1 MNFKLIFIT
10 LISSILISCY
20 SPFFLTDTDG
30 FSVYRSSSSGSG
42 LSSDFIK
49 ATIAKETENL
59 IVYVEKGESYNSSSL
74 DLVCN
79 EFEKY
84 YAKEKSIYGN
94 HTDVDNN
101 GKIIILFLDLNPESG
116 SSSILNGYFN
126 PADLIDG
133 QGNNADMLYMDLGGL
148 NNNPYY
154 MAGTILH
161 ELQHLINYNVNV
173 LGNGREMDV
182 WLNEA
187 LSESTSVLFNETTI
201 NSRNK
206 EFNNINYYCFYT
218 WDLPINIFANYPSA
232 SVFMNWLYIKSNYD
246 ENVFKN
252 IASFK
257 AVSSYNRVLSQV
269 TSISATWDNLLL
281 QWIDDVDNGL
291 VSGAKIGKIDNNNYI
306 NTYIPLYPGALI
318 VFNSSNIGNVDTSGS
333 LLKTK
338 QNNSSLILLNSDT
351 YDGTYPTP
359 INITLSPISSSSI
372 LRSAKSSIAESS
384 YSDNSYL
391 EVISNTKPKYR
402 NILLNKIN

>member
-30 FSVYRSSSSGSG
+30 FSVYRSSSSGSR

-79 EFEKY
+79 EFEKH

-116 SSSILNGYFN
+116 NGSILNGYFN

-173 LGNGREMDV
+173 LGNGRDMEV

-187 LSESTSVLFNETTI
+187 LSESTSVLFNRTTV
-201 NSRNK
+201 NSRNI

-218 WDLPINIFANYPSA
+218 WDLPINVFANYPSA
-232 SVFMNWLYIKSNYD
+232 SVFMNWLYIKSGYND
-246 ENVFKN
+246 NIFKN
-252 IASFK
+252 IASSK
-257 AVSSYNRVLSQV
+257 EVNAYRRVLSTV
-269 TSISATWDNLLL
+269 NTISSSWDSLLI
-281 QWIDDVDNGL
+281 QWIEDVNNGL
-291 VSGAKIGKIDNNNYI
+291 VSGAKINKIDKTYA
-306 NTYIPLYPGALI
+306 NTYIPLYPGALL
-318 VFNSSNIGNVDTSGS
+318 VFNQVVVGNIDTSSIS
-333 LLKTK
+333 LLKSK
-338 QNNSSLILLNSDT
+338 QNNNSLILLNNDT
-351 YDGTYPTP
+351 YVGNSPTAV
-359 INITLSPISSSSI
+359 NITFNSSSSSI

-384 YSDNSYL
+384 YL

-402 NILLNKIN
+402 NILLK

>member
-20 SPFFLTDTDG
+20 SPFFLTDTEG
-30 FSVYRSSSSGSG
+30 FSVYRSSSSGNG

-59 IVYVEKGESYNSSSL
+59 IVYVEKDESYNSSSL

-79 EFEKY
+79 EFEKH

-116 SSSILNGYFN
+116 NGSILNGYFN

-173 LGNGREMDV
+173 LGNGRDIEV

-187 LSESTSVLFNETTI
+187 LSESTSVLFNRTTV
-201 NSRNK
+201 NSRNI

-218 WDLPINIFANYPSA
+218 WDLPINVFANYPSA
-232 SVFMNWLYIKSNYD
+232 SVFMNWLYIKSGYND
-246 ENVFKN
+246 NIFKN
-252 IASFK
+252 IAASK
-257 AVSSYNRVLSQV
+257 EVNAYRRVLSTV
-269 TSISATWDNLLL
+269 NTISSSWDSLLI
-281 QWIDDVDNGL
+281 QWIEDVNNGL
-291 VSGAKIGKIDNNNYI
+291 VSGAKINKIDKTYA
-306 NTYIPLYPGALI
+306 NTYIPLFPGALL
-318 VFNSSNIGNVDTSGS
+318 VFNQVVVGNIDTSSIS
-333 LLKTK
+333 LLKSK
-338 QNNSSLILLNSDT
+338 QNNNSLILLNNDT
-351 YDGTYPTP
+351 YVGNSPTAV
-359 INITLSPISSSSI
+359 NITFNSSSSSI
-372 LRSAKSSIAESS
+372 LRSAKSSAQT
-384 YSDNSYL
+384 NSYL
-391 EVISNTKPKYR
+391 EVISNAKPKYR
-402 NILLNKIN
+402 NILLK

>member
-20 SPFFLTDTDG
+20 SPFFLTDTEG
-30 FSVYRSSSSGSG
+30 FSVYRSSSSGNG

-59 IVYVEKGESYNSSSL
+59 IVYVEKDESYNSSSL

-79 EFEKY
+79 EFEKH

-116 SSSILNGYFN
+116 NGSILNGYFN

-173 LGNGREMDV
+173 LENGTEMDV

-187 LSESTSVLFNETTI
+187 LSESTSVLFNKTTV
-201 NSRNK
+201 NSRNI
-206 EFNNINYYCFYT
+206 EFNSISYYCFYT
-218 WDLPINIFANYPSA
+218 WDLPINVFANYPSA
-232 SVFMNWLYIKSNYD
+232 SVFMNWLYIKSGYND
-246 ENVFKN
+246 NIFKN
-252 IASFK
+252 IASSK
-257 AVSSYNRVLSQV
+257 EVNAYRRVLSTV
-269 TSISATWDNLLL
+269 NTIFSSWDSLLI
-281 QWIDDVDNGL
+281 QWIEDVNNGL
-291 VSGAKIGKIDNNNYI
+291 VSGAKINKIKNTYA
-306 NTYIPLYPGALI
+306 NTYIPLFPGALI
-318 VFNSSNIGNVDTSGS
+318 VFNSSSIGNVDTSGS

-402 NILLNKIN
+402 NILLK

>member
-20 SPFFLTDTDG
+20 SPFFLTDTEG

-79 EFEKY
+79 EFEKH

-116 SSSILNGYFN
+116 NGSILNGYFN

-173 LGNGREMDV
+173 LGNGRDMEV

-187 LSESTSVLFNETTI
+187 LSESTSVLFNKTTV
-201 NSRNK
+201 NSRNI

-218 WDLPINIFANYPSA
+218 WDLPINVFANYPSA
-232 SVFMNWLYIKSNYD
+232 SVFMNWLYIKSGYND
-246 ENVFKN
+246 NIFKN
-252 IASFK
+252 IASSK
-257 AVSSYNRVLSQV
+257 EVNAYRRVLSTV
-269 TSISATWDNLLL
+269 NTISSSWDSLLI
-281 QWIDDVDNGL
+281 QWIEDVNNGL
-291 VSGAKIGKIDNNNYI
+291 VSGAKINKIDKTYA
-306 NTYIPLYPGALI
+306 NTYIPLYPGALL
-318 VFNSSNIGNVDTSGS
+318 VFNQLVVGNIDTSSIS
-333 LLKTK
+333 LLKSK
-338 QNNSSLILLNSDT
+338 QNNNSLILLNNDT
-351 YDGTYPTP
+351 YVGNSPTAV
-359 INITLSPISSSSI
+359 NITFNSSSSSI
-372 LRSAKSSIAESS
+372 LRSAKSSAQT
-384 YSDNSYL
+384 NSYL

-402 NILLNKIN
+402 NILLK

>member
-20 SPFFLTDTDG
+20 SPFFLTDTEG

-59 IVYVEKGESYNSSSL
+59 IVYVEKDESYNSSSL

-79 EFEKY
+79 EFEKN

-116 SSSILNGYFN
+116 NGSIFNGYFN

-173 LGNGREMDV
+173 LENGTEMDV

-187 LSESTSVLFNETTI
+187 LSESTSVLFNKTTV
-201 NSRNK
+201 NSRNR
-206 EFNNINYYCFYT
+206 EFNSINYYCFYT
-218 WDLPINIFANYPSA
+218 WDLPINVFANYPSA
-232 SVFMNWLYIKSNYD
+232 SVFMNWLYIKSGYND
-246 ENVFKN
+246 NIFKN
-252 IASFK
+252 IASSK
-257 AVSSYNRVLSQV
+257 EVNAYRRVLSTV
-269 TSISATWDNLLL
+269 NTIYSSWDSLLI
-281 QWIDDVDNGL
+281 QWIEDVNNGL
-291 VSGAKIGKIDNNNYI
+291 VSGAKINSIKNTYA
-306 NTYIPLYPGALI
+306 NTYIPLYPGALL
-318 VFNSSNIGNVDTSGS
+318 VFNQLVVGNIDTSSIS
-333 LLKTK
+333 LLKSK
-338 QNNSSLILLNSDT
+338 QNNNSLILLNNDT
-351 YDGTYPTP
+351 YVGNTPTAV
-359 INITLSPISSSSI
+359 NITFNSSSSSI
-372 LRSAKSSIAESS
+372 LRSAKSSAQT
-384 YSDNSYL
+384 NSYL

-402 NILLNKIN
+402 NILLK

>member
-20 SPFFLTDTDG
+20 SPFFLTDTEG

-59 IVYVEKGESYNSSSL
+59 IVYVEKDESYNSSSL
-74 DLVCN
+74 DLVCD
-79 EFEKY
+79 EFEKH

-116 SSSILNGYFN
+116 NGSILNGYFN

-173 LGNGREMDV
+173 LENGTEMDV

-187 LSESTSVLFNETTI
+187 LSESTSVLFNKTTV
-201 NSRNK
+201 NSRNI
-206 EFNNINYYCFYT
+206 EFNSISYYCFYT
-218 WDLPINIFANYPSA
+218 WDLPINVFANYPSA
-232 SVFMNWLYIKSNYD
+232 SVFMNWLYIKSGYND
-246 ENVFKN
+246 NIFKN
-252 IASFK
+252 IAASK
-257 AVSSYNRVLSQV
+257 EVNAYRRVLSTV
-269 TSISATWDNLLL
+269 NTIFSSWDSLLI
-281 QWIDDVDNGL
+281 QWIEDVNKGL
-291 VSGAKIGKIDNNNYI
+291 VSGAKINSIKNTYA
-306 NTYIPLYPGALI
+306 NTYIPLFPGALL
-318 VFNSSNIGNVDTSGS
+318 VFDQLVVGNIDTSSIS
-333 LLKTK
+333 LLKSK
-338 QNNSSLILLNSDT
+338 QNNNSLILLNNDT
-351 YDGTYPTP
+351 YVGNSPTAV
-359 INITLSPISSSSI
+359 NITFNSSSSSI
-372 LRSAKSSIAESS
+372 LRSAKSSAQT
-384 YSDNSYL
+384 NSYL

-402 NILLNKIN
+402 NILLK

>member
-20 SPFFLTDTDG
+20 SPFFLTDTEG

-59 IVYVEKGESYNSSSL
+59 IVYVEKDESYNSSSL

-79 EFEKY
+79 EFEKH

-116 SSSILNGYFN
+116 NGSILNGYFN

-173 LGNGREMDV
+173 LENGTEMDV

-187 LSESTSVLFNETTI
+187 LSESTSVLFNKTTV
-201 NSRNK
+201 NSRNR
-206 EFNNINYYCFYT
+206 EFNSINYYCFYT

-232 SVFMNWLYIKSNYD
+232 SVFMNWLYIKSGYND
-246 ENVFKN
+246 NIFKN
-252 IASFK
+252 IASSK
-257 AVSSYNRVLSQV
+257 EVNAYRRVLSTV
-269 TSISATWDNLLL
+269 GTILSTWDSLLL
-281 QWIDDVDNGL
+281 QWIEDVNSGI
-291 VSGAKIGKIDNNNYI
+291 VTGAKINKITNNYA
-306 NTYIPLYPGALI
+306 YIPPLYPGALL
-318 VFNSSNIGNVDTSGS
+318 VFKSSSIGSVDTGNT

-338 QNNSSLILLNSDT
+338 QNGNSLILLNSDT
-351 YDGTYPTP
+351 YTGNNPTA
-359 INITLSPISSSSI
+359 INITLAPTSSSI

-402 NILLNKIN
+402 NILLK

>member
-94 HTDVDNN
+94 HTDVDDN

-116 SSSILNGYFN
+116 NGSILNGYFN

-173 LGNGREMDV
+173 LGNGRDMEV

-187 LSESTSVLFNETTI
+187 LSESTSVLFNRTTV
-201 NSRNK
+201 NSRNI

-218 WDLPINIFANYPSA
+218 WDLPINVFANYPSA
-232 SVFMNWLYIKSNYD
+232 SVFMNWLYIRSGYND
-246 ENVFKN
+246 NIFKN
-252 IASFK
+252 IASSK
-257 AVSSYNRVLSQV
+257 EVNAYRRVLSTV
-269 TSISATWDNLLL
+269 GTILSTWDSLLI
-281 QWIDDVDNGL
+281 QWIEDVNKGL
-291 VSGAKIGKIDNNNYI
+291 VSGAKINSIKNTYA
-306 NTYIPLYPGALI
+306 NTYIPLFPGALL
-318 VFNSSNIGNVDTSGS
+318 VFDQLVVGNIDTSSIS
-333 LLKTK
+333 LLKSK
-338 QNNSSLILLNSDT
+338 QNNNSLILLNNDT
-351 YDGTYPTP
+351 YVGNSPTAV
-359 INITLSPISSSSI
+359 NITFNSSSSSI
-372 LRSAKSSIAESS
+372 LRSAKSSAQT
-384 YSDNSYL
+384 NSYL

-402 NILLNKIN
+402 NILLK

>member
-20 SPFFLTDTDG
+20 SPFFLTDTEG

-94 HTDVDNN
+94 HTDVDDN

-116 SSSILNGYFN
+116 NGSILNGYFN

-173 LGNGREMDV
+173 LGNGRDMEV

-187 LSESTSVLFNETTI
+187 LSESTSVLFNRTTV
-201 NSRNK
+201 NSRNI
-206 EFNNINYYCFYT
+206 EFNKINYYCFYT
-218 WDLPINIFANYPSA
+218 WDLPINVFANYPSA
-232 SVFMNWLYIKSNYD
+232 SVFMNWLYIKSGYND
-246 ENVFKN
+246 NIFKN
-252 IASFK
+252 IAASK
-257 AVSSYNRVLSQV
+257 EVNAYRRVLSTV
-269 TSISATWDNLLL
+269 GTISSSWDSLLI
-281 QWIDDVDNGL
+281 QWIEDVNNGL
-291 VSGAKIGKIDNNNYI
+291 VSGAKINKIDKTYA
-306 NTYIPLYPGALI
+306 NTYIPLFPGALL
-318 VFNSSNIGNVDTSGS
+318 VFDQLVVGNIDTSSIS
-333 LLKTK
+333 LLKSK
-338 QNNSSLILLNSDT
+338 QNNNSLILLNNDT
-351 YDGTYPTP
+351 YVGNSPTAV
-359 INITLSPISSSSI
+359 NITFNSSSSSI
-372 LRSAKSSIAESS
+372 LRSAKSSAQT
-384 YSDNSYL
+384 NSYL

-402 NILLNKIN
+402 NILLK

>member
-79 EFEKY
+79 EFEKH

-116 SSSILNGYFN
+116 NGSILNGYFN

-173 LGNGREMDV
+173 LGNGRDMEV

-187 LSESTSVLFNETTI
+187 LSESTSVLFNRTTV
-201 NSRNK
+201 NSRNR
-206 EFNNINYYCFYT
+206 EFNSINYYCFYT
-218 WDLPINIFANYPSA
+218 WDLPINVFANYPSA
-232 SVFMNWLYIKSNYD
+232 SVFMNWLYIKSGYND
-246 ENVFKN
+246 NIFKN
-252 IASFK
+252 IASSK
-257 AVSSYNRVLSQV
+257 EVNAYRRVLSTV
-269 TSISATWDNLLL
+269 NTIYSSWDSLLI
-281 QWIDDVDNGL
+281 QWIENVNNGL
-291 VSGAKIGKIDNNNYI
+291 VSGAKINKIDKTYA
-306 NTYIPLYPGALI
+306 NTYIPLYPGALL
-318 VFNSSNIGNVDTSGS
+318 VFNSSNIGSVDTGNT

-338 QNNSSLILLNSDT
+338 QNGNSLILLNSDT
-351 YDGTYPTP
+351 YAGSYPTA
-359 INITLSPISSSSI
+359 INIILASISSSI
-372 LRSAKSSIAESS
+372 LRSSKSSIAESS

-402 NILLNKIN
+402 NILLK

>member
-20 SPFFLTDTDG
+20 SPFFLTDTEG

-59 IVYVEKGESYNSSSL
+59 IVYVEKDESYNSSSL

-79 EFEKY
+79 EFEKH

-116 SSSILNGYFN
+116 NGSILNGYFN

-173 LGNGREMDV
+173 LENGTEMDV

-187 LSESTSVLFNETTI
+187 LSESTSVLFNSTTV

-218 WDLPINIFANYPSA
+218 WDLPINVFANYPSA
-232 SVFMNWLYIKSNYD
+232 SVFMNWLYIKSGYND
-246 ENVFKN
+246 NIFKN
-252 IASFK
+252 IASSK
-257 AVSSYNRVLSQV
+257 EVNAYRRVLSTV
-269 TSISATWDNLLL
+269 GTILSTWDSLLL
-281 QWIDDVDNGL
+281 QWIEDVNKGL
-291 VSGAKIGKIDNNNYI
+291 VSGAKINSIKNTYA
-306 NTYIPLYPGALI
+306 NTYIPLFPGALL
-318 VFNSSNIGNVDTSGS
+318 VFDQLVVGNIDTSSIS
-333 LLKTK
+333 LLKSK
-338 QNNSSLILLNSDT
+338 QNNNSLILLNNDT
-351 YDGTYPTP
+351 YVGNSPTAV
-359 INITLSPISSSSI
+359 NITFNSSSSSI
-372 LRSAKSSIAESS
+372 LRSAKSSAQT
-384 YSDNSYL
+384 NSYL

-402 NILLNKIN
+402 NILLK

>member
-94 HTDVDNN
+94 HTDVDDN

-116 SSSILNGYFN
+116 NGSILNGYFN

-173 LGNGREMDV
+173 LENGSEMDV

-187 LSESTSVLFNETTI
+187 LSESTSVLFNSTTV

-206 EFNNINYYCFYT
+206 EFNSINYYCFYT
-218 WDLPINIFANYPSA
+218 WDLPINVFANYPSA
-232 SVFMNWLYIKSNYD
+232 SVFMNWLYVKSDYD

-252 IASFK
+252 IAASK
-257 AVSSYNRVLSQV
+257 SVSSYNRVLSQV
-269 TSISATWDNLLL
+269 AAISSSWDSLLL
-281 QWIDDVDNGL
+281 QWIDDVNNGI
-291 VSGAKIGKIDNNNYI
+291 VSGAKINKINKNYV
-306 NTYIPLYPGALI
+306 NLSIPLYPGALLVLNLSNGVNI
-318 VFNSSNIGNVDTSGS
+318 SYSSSF
-333 LLKTK
+333 LKSK
-338 QNNSSLILLNSDT
+338 QNNDSVILLNSDT
-351 YDGTYPTP
+351 YTGSNPTY
-359 INITLSPISSSSI
+359 INIKLVDNSSSI

-402 NILLNKIN
+402 NILLK

>member
-20 SPFFLTDTDG
+20 SPFFLTDTEG

-59 IVYVEKGESYNSSSL
+59 IVYVEKDESYNSSSL

-79 EFEKY
+79 EFEKH

-116 SSSILNGYFN
+116 NVSILNGYFN

-173 LGNGREMDV
+173 LENGTEMDV

-187 LSESTSVLFNETTI
+187 LSESTSVLFNKTTV
-201 NSRNK
+201 NSRNI
-206 EFNNINYYCFYT
+206 EFNSISYYCFYT
-218 WDLPINIFANYPSA
+218 WDLPIKVFANYPSA
-232 SVFMNWLYIKSNYD
+232 SVFMNWLYIKSGYND
-246 ENVFKN
+246 NIFKN
-252 IASFK
+252 IAASK
-257 AVSSYNRVLSQV
+257 EVNAYRRVLSTV
-269 TSISATWDNLLL
+269 NTISSSWDSLLI
-281 QWIDDVDNGL
+281 QWIEDVNKGV
-291 VSGAKIGKIDNNNYI
+291 VSGAKINSIKNTYA
-306 NTYIPLYPGALI
+306 NTYIPLFPGALL
-318 VFNSSNIGNVDTSGS
+318 VFDQLVVGNIDTSSIS
-333 LLKTK
+333 LLKSK
-338 QNNSSLILLNSDT
+338 QNNNSLILLNNDT
-351 YDGTYPTP
+351 YVGNSPTAV
-359 INITLSPISSSSI
+359 NITFNSSSSSI
-372 LRSAKSSIAESS
+372 LRSAKSSAQT
-384 YSDNSYL
+384 NSYL

-402 NILLNKIN
+402 NILLK

>member
-20 SPFFLTDTDG
+20 SPFFLTDTEG

-59 IVYVEKGESYNSSSL
+59 IVYVEKDESYNSSSL

-79 EFEKY
+79 EFEKH

-116 SSSILNGYFN
+116 NGSILNGYFN

-173 LGNGREMDV
+173 LENGTEMDV

-187 LSESTSVLFNETTI
+187 LSESTSVLFNSTTV

-218 WDLPINIFANYPSA
+218 WDLPINVFANYPSA
-232 SVFMNWLYIKSNYD
+232 SVFMNWLYIKSGYND
-246 ENVFKN
+246 NIFKN
-252 IASFK
+252 IASSK
-257 AVSSYNRVLSQV
+257 EVNAYRRVLSTV
-269 TSISATWDNLLL
+269 GTILSTWDSLLL
-281 QWIDDVDNGL
+281 QWIEDVNSGI
-291 VSGAKIGKIDNNNYI
+291 VTGAKINSIKNTYA
-306 NTYIPLYPGALI
+306 NTYIPLFPGALL
-318 VFNSSNIGNVDTSGS
+318 VFDQLVVGNIDTSSIS
-333 LLKTK
+333 LLKSK
-338 QNNSSLILLNSDT
+338 QNNNSLILLNNDT
-351 YDGTYPTP
+351 YVGNSPTAV
-359 INITLSPISSSSI
+359 NITFNSSSSSI
-372 LRSAKSSIAESS
+372 LRSAKSSAQT
-384 YSDNSYL
+384 NSYL

-402 NILLNKIN
+402 NILLK

>member
-20 SPFFLTDTDG
+20 SPFFLTDTEG

-59 IVYVEKGESYNSSSL
+59 IVYVEKDESYNSSSL

-79 EFEKY
+79 EFEKH

-116 SSSILNGYFN
+116 NGSILNGYFN

-173 LGNGREMDV
+173 LGNGRDIEV

-187 LSESTSVLFNETTI
+187 LSESTSVLFNKTTV
-201 NSRNK
+201 NSRNI

-218 WDLPINIFANYPSA
+218 WDLPINVFANYPSA
-232 SVFMNWLYIKSNYD
+232 SVFMNWLYIKSGYND
-246 ENVFKN
+246 NIFKN
-252 IASFK
+252 IASSK
-257 AVSSYNRVLSQV
+257 EVNAYRRVLSTV
-269 TSISATWDNLLL
+269 NTISSSWDSLLL
-281 QWIDDVDNGL
+281 QWIEDVNNGL
-291 VSGAKIGKIDNNNYI
+291 VSGAKINSIKKTYA
-306 NTYIPLYPGALI
+306 NTYIPLFPGALL
-318 VFNSSNIGNVDTSGS
+318 VFDQLVVGNIDTSSIS
-333 LLKTK
+333 LLKSK
-338 QNNSSLILLNSDT
+338 QNNNSLILLNNDT
-351 YDGTYPTP
+351 YVGNTPTAV
-359 INITLSPISSSSI
+359 NITFNSSSSSI
-372 LRSAKSSIAESS
+372 LRSAKSSAQT
-384 YSDNSYL
+384 NSYL
-391 EVISNTKPKYR
+391 EVISNAKPKYR
-402 NILLNKIN
+402 NILLK

>member
-20 SPFFLTDTDG
+20 SPFFLTDTEG

-59 IVYVEKGESYNSSSL
+59 IVYVEKDESYNSSSL

-79 EFEKY
+79 EFEKH

-116 SSSILNGYFN
+116 NGSILNGYFN

-173 LGNGREMDV
+173 LGNGRDMEV

-187 LSESTSVLFNETTI
+187 LSESTSVLFNKTTV
-201 NSRNK
+201 NSRNI
-206 EFNNINYYCFYT
+206 EFNSISYYCFYT
-218 WDLPINIFANYPSA
+218 WDLPINVFANYPSA
-232 SVFMNWLYIKSNYD
+232 SVFMNWLYIKSGYND
-246 ENVFKN
+246 NIFKN
-252 IASFK
+252 IAASK
-257 AVSSYNRVLSQV
+257 EVNAYRRVLSTV
-269 TSISATWDNLLL
+269 NTISSSWDSLLI
-281 QWIDDVDNGL
+281 QWIEDVNNGL
-291 VSGAKIGKIDNNNYI
+291 VSGAKINSIKNTYA
-306 NTYIPLYPGALI
+306 NTYIPLFPGALL
-318 VFNSSNIGNVDTSGS
+318 VFDQLVVGNIDTSSIS
-333 LLKTK
+333 LLKSK
-338 QNNSSLILLNSDT
+338 QNNNSLILLNNDT
-351 YDGTYPTP
+351 YVGNSPTAV
-359 INITLSPISSSSI
+359 NITFNSSSSSI
-372 LRSAKSSIAESS
+372 LRSAKSSAQT
-384 YSDNSYL
+384 NSYL

-402 NILLNKIN
+402 NILLK

>member
-20 SPFFLTDTDG
+20 SPFFLTDTEG

-59 IVYVEKGESYNSSSL
+59 IVYVEKDESYNSSSL

-79 EFEKY
+79 EFEKH

-116 SSSILNGYFN
+116 NGSILNGYFN

-173 LGNGREMDV
+173 LGNGRDMEV

-187 LSESTSVLFNETTI
+187 LSESTSVLFNRTTV
-201 NSRNK
+201 NSRNR
-206 EFNNINYYCFYT
+206 EFNSINYYCFYT
-218 WDLPINIFANYPSA
+218 WDLPIINVFANYPSA
-232 SVFMNWLYIKSNYD
+232 SVFMNWLYIKSGYND
-246 ENVFKN
+246 NIFKN
-252 IASFK
+252 IASSK
-257 AVSSYNRVLSQV
+257 EVNAYRRVLSTV
-269 TSISATWDNLLL
+269 NTIYPSWDSLLI
-281 QWIDDVDNGL
+281 QWIEDVNKGL
-291 VSGAKIGKIDNNNYI
+291 VSGAKINSIKNTYA
-306 NTYIPLYPGALI
+306 NTYIPLFPGALL
-318 VFNSSNIGNVDTSGS
+318 VFDQLVVGNIDTSSIS
-333 LLKTK
+333 LLKSK
-338 QNNSSLILLNSDT
+338 QNNNSLILLNNDT
-351 YDGTYPTP
+351 YVGNSPTAV
-359 INITLSPISSSSI
+359 NITFNSSSSSI
-372 LRSAKSSIAESS
+372 LRSAKSSAQT
-384 YSDNSYL
+384 NSYL

-402 NILLNKIN
+402 NILLK

>member
-20 SPFFLTDTDG
+20 SPFFLTDTEG

-59 IVYVEKGESYNSSSL
+59 IVYVEKDESYNSSSL

-79 EFEKY
+79 EFEKH

-116 SSSILNGYFN
+116 NGSILNGYFN

-173 LGNGREMDV
+173 LENGTEMDV

-187 LSESTSVLFNETTI
+187 LSESTSVLFNKTTV
-201 NSRNK
+201 NSRNI
-206 EFNNINYYCFYT
+206 EFNSISYYCFYT
-218 WDLPINIFANYPSA
+218 WDLPINVFANYPSA
-232 SVFMNWLYIKSNYD
+232 SVFMNWLYIKSGYND
-246 ENVFKN
+246 NIFKN
-252 IASFK
+252 IAASK
-257 AVSSYNRVLSQV
+257 EVNAYRRVLSTV
-269 TSISATWDNLLL
+269 NTIFSSWDSLLI
-281 QWIDDVDNGL
+281 QWIEDVNKGL
-291 VSGAKIGKIDNNNYI
+291 VSGAKINSIKDTYA
-306 NTYIPLYPGALI
+306 NTYIPLFPGALL
-318 VFNSSNIGNVDTSGS
+318 VFDQLVVGNIDTSSIS
-333 LLKTK
+333 LLKSK
-338 QNNSSLILLNSDT
+338 QNNNSLILLNNDT
-351 YDGTYPTP
+351 YVGNSPTAV
-359 INITLSPISSSSI
+359 NITFNSSSSSI
-372 LRSAKSSIAESS
+372 LRSAKSSAQT
-384 YSDNSYL
+384 NSYL

-402 NILLNKIN
+402 NILLK

>member
-20 SPFFLTDTDG
+20 SPFFLTDTEG

-59 IVYVEKGESYNSSSL
+59 IVYVEKDESYNSSSL

-79 EFEKY
+79 EFEKH

-116 SSSILNGYFN
+116 NGSILNGYFN

-173 LGNGREMDV
+173 LENGTEMDV

-187 LSESTSVLFNETTI
+187 LSESTSVLFNSTTV

-218 WDLPINIFANYPSA
+218 WDLPINVFANYPSA
-232 SVFMNWLYIKSNYD
+232 SVFMNWLYIKSGYND
-246 ENVFKN
+246 NIFKN
-252 IASFK
+252 IASSK
-257 AVSSYNRVLSQV
+257 EVNAYRRVLSTV
-269 TSISATWDNLLL
+269 GTILSTWDSLLL
-281 QWIDDVDNGL
+281 QWIEDVNIGI
-291 VSGAKIGKIDNNNYI
+291 VTGAKINSIKNTYA
-306 NTYIPLYPGALI
+306 NTYIPLFPGALL
-318 VFNSSNIGNVDTSGS
+318 VFDQLVVGNIDTSSIS
-333 LLKTK
+333 LLKSK
-338 QNNSSLILLNSDT
+338 QNNNSLILLNNDT
-351 YDGTYPTP
+351 YVGNSPTAV
-359 INITLSPISSSSI
+359 NITFNSSSSSI
-372 LRSAKSSIAESS
+372 LRSAKSSAQT
-384 YSDNSYL
+384 NSYL

-402 NILLNKIN
+402 NILLK

>member
-10 LISSILISCY
+10 LISSIFISCY
-20 SPFFLTDTDG
+20 SPFFLTDTEG

-59 IVYVEKGESYNSSSL
+59 IVYVEKDESYNSSSL

-79 EFEKY
+79 EFEKH

-116 SSSILNGYFN
+116 NGSILNGYFN

-173 LGNGREMDV
+173 LGNGRDIEV

-187 LSESTSVLFNETTI
+187 LSESTSVLFNRTTV
-201 NSRNK
+201 NSRNI

-218 WDLPINIFANYPSA
+218 WDLPINVFANYPSA
-232 SVFMNWLYIKSNYD
+232 SVFMNWLYIKSGYND
-246 ENVFKN
+246 NIFKN
-252 IASFK
+252 IASSK
-257 AVSSYNRVLSQV
+257 EVNAYRRVLSTV
-269 TSISATWDNLLL
+269 NTISSSWDSLLL
-281 QWIDDVDNGL
+281 QWIEDVNNGL
-291 VSGAKIGKIDNNNYI
+291 VSGAKINSIKKTYA
-306 NTYIPLYPGALI
+306 NTYIPLFPGALL
-318 VFNSSNIGNVDTSGS
+318 VFDQLVVGNIDTSSIS
-333 LLKTK
+333 LLKSK
-338 QNNSSLILLNSDT
+338 QNNNSLILLNNDT
-351 YDGTYPTP
+351 YVGNTPTAV
-359 INITLSPISSSSI
+359 NITFNSSSSSI
-372 LRSAKSSIAESS
+372 LRSAKSSAQT
-384 YSDNSYL
+384 NSYL

-402 NILLNKIN
+402 NILLK

>member
-20 SPFFLTDTDG
+20 SPFFLTDTEG

-59 IVYVEKGESYNSSSL
+59 IVYVEKDESYNSSSL

-79 EFEKY
+79 EFEKH

-116 SSSILNGYFN
+116 NGSILNGYFN

-173 LGNGREMDV
+173 LENGTEMDV

-187 LSESTSVLFNETTI
+187 LSESTSVLFNSTTV

-218 WDLPINIFANYPSA
+218 WDLPIKVFANYPSA
-232 SVFMNWLYIKSNYD
+232 SVFMNWLYIKSGYND
-246 ENVFKN
+246 NIFKN
-252 IASFK
+252 IASSK
-257 AVSSYNRVLSQV
+257 EVNAYRRVLSTV
-269 TSISATWDNLLL
+269 GTILSTWDSLLI
-281 QWIDDVDNGL
+281 QWIEDVNSGI
-291 VSGAKIGKIDNNNYI
+291 VTGAKINSIKNTYA
-306 NTYIPLYPGALI
+306 NTYIPLFPGALL
-318 VFNSSNIGNVDTSGS
+318 VFDQLVVGNIDTSSIS
-333 LLKTK
+333 LLKSK
-338 QNNSSLILLNSDT
+338 QNNNSLILLNNDT
-351 YDGTYPTP
+351 YVGNSPTAV
-359 INITLSPISSSSI
+359 NITFNSSSSSI
-372 LRSAKSSIAESS
+372 LRSAKSSAQT
-384 YSDNSYL
+384 NSYL

-402 NILLNKIN
+402 NILLK

>member
-59 IVYVEKGESYNSSSL
+59 IVYVEKDESYNSSSL

-79 EFEKY
+79 EFEKH

-116 SSSILNGYFN
+116 NGSILNGYFN

-173 LGNGREMDV
+173 LGNRRDMEV

-187 LSESTSVLFNETTI
+187 LSESTSVLFNRTTV
-201 NSRNK
+201 NSRNI

-218 WDLPINIFANYPSA
+218 WDLPINVFANYPSA
-232 SVFMNWLYIKSNYD
+232 SVFMNWLYIRSGYSED
-246 ENVFKN
+246 IFKN
-252 IASFK
+252 IASSK
-257 AVSSYNRVLSQV
+257 SASSYNRVLSTV
-269 TSISATWDNLLL
+269 STISSTWDSLLI
-281 QWIDDVDNGL
+281 QWIEDVNNGL
-291 VSGAKIGKIDNNNYI
+291 VSGAKINKIDKTYA
-306 NTYIPLYPGALI
+306 NTYIPLYPGALL
-318 VFNSSNIGNVDTSGS
+318 VFNQVVVGNIDTSSIS
-333 LLKTK
+333 LLKSK
-338 QNNSSLILLNSDT
+338 QNNNSLILLNNDT
-351 YDGTYPTP
+351 YVGNSPTAV
-359 INITLSPISSSSI
+359 NITFNSSSSSI

-402 NILLNKIN
+402 NILLK

>member
-20 SPFFLTDTDG
+20 SPFFLTDTEG
-30 FSVYRSSSSGSG
+30 FSVYRSSSSGNG

-79 EFEKY
+79 EFEKH

-116 SSSILNGYFN
+116 NGSILNGYFN

-173 LGNGREMDV
+173 LGNGRDMEV

-187 LSESTSVLFNETTI
+187 LSESTSVLFNKTTV
-201 NSRNK
+201 NSRNR
-206 EFNNINYYCFYT
+206 EFNSINYYCFYT
-218 WDLPINIFANYPSA
+218 WDLPINVFANYPSA
-232 SVFMNWLYIKSNYD
+232 SVFMNWLYIKSGYND
-246 ENVFKN
+246 NIFKN
-252 IASFK
+252 IASSK
-257 AVSSYNRVLSQV
+257 EVNAYRRVLSTV
-269 TSISATWDNLLL
+269 NTISSSWDSLLL
-281 QWIDDVDNGL
+281 QWIEDVNNGL
-291 VSGAKIGKIDNNNYI
+291 VSGAKINSIKKTYA
-306 NTYIPLYPGALI
+306 NTYIPLFPGALL
-318 VFNSSNIGNVDTSGS
+318 VFDQLVVGNIDTSSIS
-333 LLKTK
+333 LLKSK
-338 QNNSSLILLNSDT
+338 QNNNSLILLNNDT
-351 YDGTYPTP
+351 YVGNTPTAV
-359 INITLSPISSSSI
+359 NITFNSSSSSI
-372 LRSAKSSIAESS
+372 LRSAKSSAQT
-384 YSDNSYL
+384 NSYL

-402 NILLNKIN
+402 NILLK

>member
-20 SPFFLTDTDG
+20 SPFFLTDTEG

-79 EFEKY
+79 EFEKH

-116 SSSILNGYFN
+116 NGSILNGYFN

-173 LGNGREMDV
+173 LGNGRDMEV

-187 LSESTSVLFNETTI
+187 LSESTSVLFNRTTV
-201 NSRNK
+201 NSRNI

-218 WDLPINIFANYPSA
+218 WDLPINVFANYPSA
-232 SVFMNWLYIKSNYD
+232 SVFMNWLYIKSGYND
-246 ENVFKN
+246 NIFKN
-252 IASFK
+252 IAASK
-257 AVSSYNRVLSQV
+257 EVNAYRKVLSTV
-269 TSISATWDNLLL
+269 NTISSSWDSLLI
-281 QWIDDVDNGL
+281 QWIEDVNNGL
-291 VSGAKIGKIDNNNYI
+291 VSGAKINKIDKTYA
-306 NTYIPLYPGALI
+306 NTYIPLYPGALL
-318 VFNSSNIGNVDTSGS
+318 VFNQVVVGNIDTSSIS
-333 LLKTK
+333 LLKSK
-338 QNNSSLILLNSDT
+338 QNNNSLILLNNDT
-351 YDGTYPTP
+351 YVGNSPTAV
-359 INITLSPISSSSI
+359 NITFNSSSSSI
-372 LRSAKSSIAESS
+372 LRSAKSSAQT
-384 YSDNSYL
+384 NSYL
-391 EVISNTKPKYR
+391 EVISNAKPKYR
-402 NILLNKIN
+402 NILLK

>member
-20 SPFFLTDTDG
+20 SPFFLTDTEG

-59 IVYVEKGESYNSSSL
+59 IVYVEKDESYNSSSL

-79 EFEKY
+79 EFEKH

-116 SSSILNGYFN
+116 NGSILNGYFN

-173 LGNGREMDV
+173 LGNGRDIEV

-187 LSESTSVLFNETTI
+187 LSESTSVLFNKTTV
-201 NSRNK
+201 NSRNR
-206 EFNNINYYCFYT
+206 EFNSINYYCFYT
-218 WDLPINIFANYPSA
+218 WDLPINVFANYPSA
-232 SVFMNWLYIKSNYD
+232 SVFMNWLYIKSGYND
-246 ENVFKN
+246 NIFKN
-252 IASFK
+252 IASSK
-257 AVSSYNRVLSQV
+257 EVNAYRRVLSTV
-269 TSISATWDNLLL
+269 NTISSSWDSLLL
-281 QWIDDVDNGL
+281 QWIEDVNNGL
-291 VSGAKIGKIDNNNYI
+291 VSGAKINSIKKTYA
-306 NTYIPLYPGALI
+306 NTYIPLFPGALL
-318 VFNSSNIGNVDTSGS
+318 VFDQLVVGNIDTSSIS
-333 LLKTK
+333 LLKSK
-338 QNNSSLILLNSDT
+338 QNNNSLILLNNDT
-351 YDGTYPTP
+351 YVGNSPTAV
-359 INITLSPISSSSI
+359 NITFNSSSSSI
-372 LRSAKSSIAESS
+372 LRSAKSSAQT
-384 YSDNSYL
+384 NSYL

-402 NILLNKIN
+402 NILLK

>member
-20 SPFFLTDTDG
+20 SPFFLTDTEG

-79 EFEKY
+79 EFEKH

-116 SSSILNGYFN
+116 NGSILNGYFN

-173 LGNGREMDV
+173 LGNGRDMEV

-187 LSESTSVLFNETTI
+187 LSESTSVLFNRTTV
-201 NSRNK
+201 NSRNI
-206 EFNNINYYCFYT
+206 EFNKINYYCFYT
-218 WDLPINIFANYPSA
+218 WDLPINVFANYPSA
-232 SVFMNWLYIKSNYD
+232 SVFMNWLYIKSGYND
-246 ENVFKN
+246 NIFKN
-252 IASFK
+252 IASSK
-257 AVSSYNRVLSQV
+257 EVNAYRRVLSTV
-269 TSISATWDNLLL
+269 GTISSTWDSLLL
-281 QWIDDVDNGL
+281 KWIEDVNNGL
-291 VSGAKIGKIDNNNYI
+291 VSGAKINKIKNTYA
-306 NTYIPLYPGALI
+306 NTYIPLFPGALL
-318 VFNSSNIGNVDTSGS
+318 VFNQLVVGNIDTSSIS
-333 LLKTK
+333 LLKSK
-338 QNNSSLILLNSDT
+338 QNNNSLILLNNDT
-351 YDGTYPTP
+351 YVGNSPTAV
-359 INITLSPISSSSI
+359 NITFNSSSSSI
-372 LRSAKSSIAESS
+372 LRSAKSSAQT
-384 YSDNSYL
+384 NSYL

-402 NILLNKIN
+402 NILLK

>member
-20 SPFFLTDTDG
+20 SPFFLTDTEG

-59 IVYVEKGESYNSSSL
+59 IVYVEKDESYNSSSL

-79 EFEKY
+79 EFEKH

-116 SSSILNGYFN
+116 NGSILNGYFN

-148 NNNPYY
+148 NNNPCY

-173 LGNGREMDV
+173 LENGTEMDV

-187 LSESTSVLFNETTI
+187 LSESTSVLFNKTTV
-201 NSRNK
+201 NSRNI
-206 EFNNINYYCFYT
+206 EFNSISYYCFYT
-218 WDLPINIFANYPSA
+218 WDLPINVFANYPSA
-232 SVFMNWLYIKSNYD
+232 SVFMNWLYIKSGYND
-246 ENVFKN
+246 NIFKN
-252 IASFK
+252 IAASK
-257 AVSSYNRVLSQV
+257 EVNAYRRVLSTV
-269 TSISATWDNLLL
+269 NTISSSWDSLLI
-281 QWIDDVDNGL
+281 QWIEDVNKGL
-291 VSGAKIGKIDNNNYI
+291 VSGAKINSIKNTYA
-306 NTYIPLYPGALI
+306 NTYIPLFPGALL
-318 VFNSSNIGNVDTSGS
+318 VFDQLVVGNIDTSSIS
-333 LLKTK
+333 LLKSK
-338 QNNSSLILLNSDT
+338 QNNNSLILILLNNDT
-351 YDGTYPTP
+351 YVGNSPTAV
-359 INITLSPISSSSI
+359 NITFNSSSSSI
-372 LRSAKSSIAESS
+372 LRSAKSSAQT
-384 YSDNSYL
+384 NSYL

-402 NILLNKIN
+402 NILLK